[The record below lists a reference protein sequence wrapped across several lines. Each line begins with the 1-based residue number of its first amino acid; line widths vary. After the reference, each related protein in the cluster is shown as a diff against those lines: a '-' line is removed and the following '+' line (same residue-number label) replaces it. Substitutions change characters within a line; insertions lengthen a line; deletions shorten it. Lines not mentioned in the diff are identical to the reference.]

1 MVIKTSGVDKVAQE
15 EDRESEGKRAVD
27 SSEQHPHLRGAQKQ
41 RHVQRSWRKVGE
53 RWVVS
58 LRPREECFD
67 V

>member
-15 EDRESEGKRAVD
+15 EGRESEGKRAMD

-41 RHVQRSWRKVGE
+41 RHVHRSWGKVGE
-53 RWVVS
+53 RGVVS
-58 LRPREECFD
+58 LRPREERFD